1 MAKPIKPNIEFP
13 QEFAVNGT
21 KKDFLSEM
29 IQGGFDEVDPDVLA
43 GDNLNKL
50 IDDTYKGLHYSM
62 DGVNDLYKGAVLYD
76 ETETYTNKSIVF
88 NIDENGEAAIYQSL
102 IADNTGNALTDET
115 KWRKVS
121 LGGSGLEVGDIGIAA
136 FGVDE
141 TKGLRR
147 LLNGTIL
154 TVNANTQ
161 GFVNKLKTAVTS
173 YPSLACTEDEW
184 QEISSTSVGGQCG
197 KFVLNYDTDET
208 TVISVRLPKIIMPVQ
223 GLTDMTKL
231 GELVEAGL
239 PNIEGTIA
247 VGFAEGQQAT
257 FAGTGALKET
267 KYLIGLFGGGSMS
280 DKTTGH
286 KGGITLDASLSN
298 EIYGNSTT
306 VQPEQVQYPYFI
318 QIATGL
324 ETEVNITN
332 EIELNNPYTLFD
344 SKYSEAPLYNTSWL
358 KSSTTYYPKSV
369 YTTAYEALVVENNSE
384 VVAGE
389 SVTLPSGKSY
399 IKRGLSVKLSTAEDI
414 TDYDF
419 VINTT
424 DETFRLPQT
433 SNKRSLVDKKEPAS
447 SDLSWYNLYSDGWL
461 EQGGIISTSRTS
473 NEPLHGTINLA
484 KAYATTNY
492 IAIGTGIVGGDV
504 IDFESRTNTTLNYWI
519 ADRLLNVQVN
529 EQFNWYTA
537 GYADIPAQNL
547 YYYIGETVQN
557 ANLINA
563 GRLAE
568 QLNDKINF
576 QQAAAA
582 GMPSNYYVELSL
594 GASGTTYTSP
604 ANGWVTVGA
613 RSNGSNAYIN
623 TMGSSAP
630 LISSYEI
637 RGYQAGTY
645 MSLVFPV
652 VKGEVFKINY
662 NNFQSDPETIFRF
675 VYAQGEEE

>member
-115 KWRKVS
+115 KWKKVS
-121 LGGSGLEVGDIGIAA
+121 LGGTGLEVGDIGIAA

-208 TVISVRLPKIIMPVQ
+208 TVVSVRLPKIIMPVQ

-280 DKTTGH
+280 DQTTGH

-298 EIYGNSTT
+298 EIYGNTTT

-344 SKYSEAPLYNTSWL
+344 SKYSEAPLYNASWL

-424 DETFRLPQT
+424 DETFRLPLKNGSEALPGTTYTEPELPATSGSYALPSNGYLTLTKRATASGQT
-433 SNKRSLVDKKEPAS
+433 VEMLNNTRGGLRQGSHSGTTNNY
-447 SDLSWYNLYSDGWL
+447 LSALMGGLFGDEIQINYNAG
-461 EQGGIISTSRTS
+461 
-473 NEPLHGTINLA
+473 GTIERFRFLEACGN
-484 KAYATTNY
+484 
-492 IAIGTGIVGGDV
+492 GI
-504 IDFESRTNTTLNYWI
+504 
-519 ADRLLNVQVN
+519 
-529 EQFNWYTA
+529 
-537 GYADIPAQNL
+537 L

-582 GMPSNYYVELSL
+582 GMPSNYYVELTL
-594 GASGTTYTSP
+594 GASGTTYTAP
-604 ANGWVTVGA
+604 ANGYVYVRKVTTA
-613 RSNGSNAYIN
+613 SKQFLNITIQDTNGDVITSENQ
-623 TMGSSAP
+623 
-630 LISSYEI
+630 SSYT
-637 RGYQAGTY
+637 G
-645 MSLVFPV
+645 MHLKVWLPV
-652 VKGEVFKINY
+652 RKGEQFKIGY
-662 NNFQSDPETIFRF
+662 TAGGETLNCQFI
-675 VYAQGEEE
+675 YAQGEEE

>member
-88 NIDENGEAAIYQSL
+88 NIDENGETTIYQSL

-208 TVISVRLPKIIMPVQ
+208 TVVSVRLPKIIMPVQ

-239 PNIEGTIA
+239 PNITGLIN
-247 VGFAEGQQAT
+247 VGFTEAQQAV
-257 FAGTGALKET
+257 FNGQGALKE
-267 KYLIGLFGGGSMS
+267 KENLIGLLGGGSVS
-280 DKTTGH
+280 DKTAGH
-286 KGGITLDASLSN
+286 KGGIELDASSSN
-298 EIYGNSTT
+298 DIYGNSTT
-306 VQPEQVQYPYFI
+306 VQQEQVQFPYFI
-318 QIATGL
+318 QIATGQ
-324 ETEVNITN
+324 ETEVNVVN

-344 SKYSEAPLYNTSWL
+344 SKYSEAPLYNASWL

-384 VVAGE
+384 VVAGD

-492 IAIGTGIVGGDV
+492 IAIGTGIIGGDV

-519 ADRLLNVQVN
+519 ADRLLSVQVN

>member
-239 PNIEGTIA
+239 PNIEGAIRI
-247 VGFAEGQQAT
+247 GFSEAQQAT
-257 FAGTGALKET
+257 FGGSGALVET
-267 KYLIGLFGGGSMS
+267 GNLIGMHGGGSLH
-280 DKTTGH
+280 DDTTGH

-298 EIYGNSTT
+298 EIYGNTTT

-344 SKYSEAPLYNTSWL
+344 SKYSEAPLYNASWL

-384 VVAGE
+384 VEAGD

-424 DETFRLPQT
+424 DETFRLPLKNGSEALPGTTYTEPELPATSGSYALPSNGYLTLTKRATASGQT
-433 SNKRSLVDKKEPAS
+433 VEMLNNTRGGLRQGSHSGTTNNY
-447 SDLSWYNLYSDGWL
+447 LSALMGGLFGDEIQINYNAG
-461 EQGGIISTSRTS
+461 
-473 NEPLHGTINLA
+473 GTIERFRFLEACGN
-484 KAYATTNY
+484 
-492 IAIGTGIVGGDV
+492 GI
-504 IDFESRTNTTLNYWI
+504 
-519 ADRLLNVQVN
+519 
-529 EQFNWYTA
+529 
-537 GYADIPAQNL
+537 L

-582 GMPSNYYVELSL
+582 GMPSNHYVELTL
-594 GASGTTYTSP
+594 GSSGTTYTSP

>member
-88 NIDENGEAAIYQSL
+88 NIDENGETTIYQSL

-208 TVISVRLPKIIMPVQ
+208 TVVSVRLPKIIMPVQ

-239 PNIEGTIA
+239 PNITGLIN
-247 VGFAEGQQAT
+247 VGFAEAQQAV
-257 FAGTGALKET
+257 FNGQGALKE
-267 KYLIGLFGGGSMS
+267 KENLIGLYGGGSVS
-280 DKTTGH
+280 DKTAGH
-286 KGGITLDASLSN
+286 KGGIELDASSSN
-298 EIYGNSTT
+298 DIYGNSTT

-318 QIATGL
+318 QIATGQ

-344 SKYSEAPLYNTSWL
+344 SKYSEAPLYNASWL

-384 VVAGE
+384 VEAGE

-424 DETFRLPQT
+424 DETFRLPLKNGSEALPGTTYTEPELPATSGSYALPSNGYLTLTKRATASGQT
-433 SNKRSLVDKKEPAS
+433 VEMLNNTRGGLRQGSHSGTTNNY
-447 SDLSWYNLYSDGWL
+447 LSALMGGLFGDEIQINYNAG
-461 EQGGIISTSRTS
+461 
-473 NEPLHGTINLA
+473 GTIERFRFLEACGN
-484 KAYATTNY
+484 
-492 IAIGTGIVGGDV
+492 GI
-504 IDFESRTNTTLNYWI
+504 
-519 ADRLLNVQVN
+519 
-529 EQFNWYTA
+529 
-537 GYADIPAQNL
+537 L

-582 GMPSNYYVELSL
+582 GMPSNYYVELTL
-594 GASGTTYTSP
+594 GASGTTYTAP